1 MNSSRDLTDKE
12 LRQEIY
18 KLRRELRADMQD
30 IRQALKSERNLP
42 DYALRDFREAEKSMR
57 EKSVSKQDR
66 KELQST
72 YRNLQYIRGLKS
84 SKAENLQDV
93 YNKVTKRIDDVSK
106 INNADLNY
114 FLQHADKDV
123 VKMFWDIYKGTF
135 EGASGIRENFKYELF
150 GTIVDYI
157 ESGGLNE
164 KYFALVVEALYRD
177 TQLDSDG
184 GFNSDA
190 DIQFTEELR
199 KLFSD
204 FE

>member
-18 KLRRELRADMQD
+18 KLRRELRADMRE
-30 IRQALKSERNLP
+30 IRELLKSERNLP

-66 KELQST
+66 KELQRT

-84 SKAENLQDV
+84 SKAQNLNEI
-93 YNKVTKRIDDVSK
+93 YNNLKIHIDK
-106 INNADLNY
+106 IDTNLKNVDQNTVN
-114 FLQHADKDV
+114 K
-123 VKMFWDIYKGTF
+123 FWDIYKKVF
-135 EGASGIRENFKYELF
+135 EGASGIRENFKYEIF
-150 GTIVDYI
+150 STISDFMI
-157 ESGGLNE
+157 SGGE
-164 KYFALVVEALYRD
+164 SPEEFALKIEDLYRD
-177 TQLDSDG
+177 VQLNSDG
-184 GFNSDA
+184 GFNSNA

-204 FE
+204 T